1 MGILSEN
8 LKRWNWKRMK
18 IRLDNL
24 TCVEFFCMSLEMLWV
39 Q

>member
-8 LKRWNWKRMK
+8 LTIWNWKMI

-24 TCVEFFCMSLEMLWV
+24 TCVEFSCMSLEMLWV